1 MEHKGNRKAQHEKSK
16 EEYCA
21 SFLPRQQVVPR
32 EGGKTAERGG
42 GGDGNCGEGGTEARR
57 GRKVSLWGGVGGG
70 DGREVIGNVPR
81 LEMVG
86 PGM

>member
-42 GGDGNCGEGGTEARR
+42 GEMGTVGKEVQRPEGGGKSAC
-57 GRKVSLWGGVGGG
+57 GAGWG
-70 DGREVIGNVPR
+70 E
-81 LEMVG
+81 EMG
-86 PGM
+86 EKL